1 MALILQLQED
11 LNKQKAAITN
21 SEKVLWTGIKRAVGT
36 IFNLIDDISNY
47 DYLDFYVDFYG

>member
-11 LNKQKAAITN
+11 LNEQKAAITN
-21 SEKVLWTGIKRAVGT
+21 SEKVLWTGTKRAVGT
-36 IFNLIDDISNY
+36 IFNLIDDITNY